1 MIVRRMFNT
10 PAWGW
15 RSPFGELERM
25 KNQVDRL
32 FEGYHK
38 GQSGRQQS
46 AGVFPLI
53 NVSED
58 KDAYRVRTE
67 LPGMKADDLDISA
80 TADSLAISGER
91 KIAPEDEEVKYHR
104 RERESGK
111 FSRMIKLSGQI
122 DPSKVEAGIADGIL
136 TVVLPKSESA
146 KPRQIKIG

>member
-1 MIVRRMFNT
+1 MIIKRMFNT

-25 KNQVDRL
+25 RNQMDRL
-32 FEGYHK
+32 FEGYHR
-38 GQSGRQQS
+38 GLPGRQT

-53 NVSED
+53 NLSED
-58 KDAYRVRTE
+58 KDAYRLRTE

-91 KIAPEDEEVKYHR
+91 KIAPEGEEVKYHR

-111 FSRMIKLSGQI
+111 FSRMIKLSGPI
-122 DPSKVEAGIADGIL
+122 DPANIEAKIADGIL
-136 TVVLPKSESA
+136 TILLPKSESA
-146 KPRQIKIG
+146 KPRQIKVG